1 MIWII
6 VIGVMVLSYII
17 QAMLQ
22 SRFNKYSQVPTSNGM
37 TGADIARK
45 MLRDN
50 GITDVEVTSV
60 RGTLTDH
67 YNPQTK
73 TVNLS
78 EAVYGQRNIAAA
90 AVAAHECGHVIQ
102 HVQGYGPLKLRS
114 ALVPVVNFSN
124 KAVQW
129 VLLAGVLLFAVTHS
143 VLWLGVVLFGMS
155 TLFSLVTLPVEI
167 NASRRAVAWLESAGI
182 TIRYRGDRFARHI
195 VLLYRN
201 SQKPLEQ
208 RRVAVVELL
217 EDSLHRS
224 FPEYRR
230 AGFESET
237 AAVFL
242 YCGHFAVI
250 KVYDLPVLA
259 LEDCPALFKHIRI
272 GSRHRLFL
280 SCHCYKNSYF
290 CQNNS
295 NLRLWTIKYW
305 CSQLLQA
312 PERAR

>member
-1 MIWII
+1 MQIYSFSTKISANFATFEGPTGITKQYKDMQNQMIWII

-90 AVAAHECGHVIQ
+90 AVAAHECGHVLQ
-102 HVQGYGPLKLRS
+102 HAQGYGPLKLRT

-182 TIRYRGDRFARHI
+182 TNYET
-195 VLLYRN
+195 
-201 SQKPLEQ
+201 KPMAQ
-208 RRVAVVELL
+208 
-217 EDSLHRS
+217 DSLKW
-224 FPEYRR
+224 
-230 AGFESET
+230 
-237 AAVFL
+237 AA
-242 YCGHFAVI
+242 YTYVI
-250 KVYDLPVLA
+250 A
-259 LEDCPALFKHIRI
+259 AI
-272 GSRHRLFL
+272 GSLATLF
-280 SCHCYKNSYF
+280 YY
-290 CQNNS
+290 
-295 NLRLWTIKYW
+295 IGI
-305 CSQLLQA
+305 
-312 PERAR
+312 ARSR

>member
-1 MIWII
+1 MQIYSFSTKISANFATFEGPTGITKQYKDMQNQMIWII

-182 TIRYRGDRFARHI
+182 TNYET
-195 VLLYRN
+195 
-201 SQKPLEQ
+201 KPMAQ
-208 RRVAVVELL
+208 
-217 EDSLHRS
+217 DSLKW
-224 FPEYRR
+224 
-230 AGFESET
+230 
-237 AAVFL
+237 AA
-242 YCGHFAVI
+242 YTYVI
-250 KVYDLPVLA
+250 A
-259 LEDCPALFKHIRI
+259 AI
-272 GSRHRLFL
+272 GSLATLF
-280 SCHCYKNSYF
+280 YY
-290 CQNNS
+290 
-295 NLRLWTIKYW
+295 IGI
-305 CSQLLQA
+305 
-312 PERAR
+312 ARSR

>member
-1 MIWII
+1 MQNQMIWII

-143 VLWLGVVLFGMS
+143 VLWLGVILFGMS

-167 NASRRAVAWLESAGI
+167 NASARAVGWLEDAGI
-182 TIRYRGDRFARHI
+182 VSYETKDMAVDALKWAAYTYVIAAIGSLAN
-195 VLLYRN
+195 LLYYITIARN
-201 SQKPLEQ
+201 
-208 RRVAVVELL
+208 RR
-217 EDSLHRS
+217 
-224 FPEYRR
+224 
-230 AGFESET
+230 
-237 AAVFL
+237 
-242 YCGHFAVI
+242 
-250 KVYDLPVLA
+250 
-259 LEDCPALFKHIRI
+259 
-272 GSRHRLFL
+272 
-280 SCHCYKNSYF
+280 
-290 CQNNS
+290 
-295 NLRLWTIKYW
+295 
-305 CSQLLQA
+305 
-312 PERAR
+312 

>member
-37 TGADIARK
+37 AGADIARK
-45 MLRDN
+45 MLHDN

-167 NASRRAVAWLESAGI
+167 NASRRAIAWLESAGI
-182 TIRYRGDRFARHI
+182 TNYET
-195 VLLYRN
+195 
-201 SQKPLEQ
+201 KPMAQ
-208 RRVAVVELL
+208 
-217 EDSLHRS
+217 DSLKW
-224 FPEYRR
+224 
-230 AGFESET
+230 
-237 AAVFL
+237 AA
-242 YCGHFAVI
+242 YTYVI
-250 KVYDLPVLA
+250 A
-259 LEDCPALFKHIRI
+259 AI
-272 GSRHRLFL
+272 GSLATLF
-280 SCHCYKNSYF
+280 YY
-290 CQNNS
+290 
-295 NLRLWTIKYW
+295 IGI
-305 CSQLLQA
+305 
-312 PERAR
+312 ARSR